1 MLKKGLDKSLKPN
14 RTIKRVGKAVLKRY
28 NFHGEGKY
36 KPQNVVAED
45 IEQATK
51 LWEKSKQKI

>member
-1 MLKKGLDKSLKPN
+1 MLQKGEDKSLKPN

-28 NFHGEGKY
+28 HFHGEGNY
-36 KPQNVVAED
+36 KPQNVMAED
-45 IEQATK
+45 INKATK